1 MTELLPE
8 HTKSI
13 MDSSFLTLPP
23 SYEETKSLSP
33 PSLCNAPVERG
44 RSPNFLSSM
53 KNIVQ
58 QPLKR
63 MRSPN
68 RSHSSNNDSL
78 SIDTRPQQLGRR
90 NTSRHS
96 HCGVHTGPCQN
107 SSHSTHISPH
117 RRKARRRE
125 PVPSMADYLTLAQL
139 EVIWRSQDTYKG
151 AVEAPRAVS
160 PRMEETRPRSASNQ
174 ETAYQANARLN
185 AWSRPRQYR
194 SHDDIDSACSRNP
207 DNLYDDIME
216 YFGK

>member
-1 MTELLPE
+1 
-8 HTKSI
+8 

-23 SYEETKSLSP
+23 SYEEVKPLSP
-33 PSLCNAPVERG
+33 PSLSEPPAERG

-58 QPLKR
+58 HPLKR

-68 RSHSSNNDSL
+68 RSQPSTNESL
-78 SIDTRPQQLGRR
+78 SANWTPRPSGRR
-90 NTSRHS
+90 STSRHS

-107 SSHSTHISPH
+107 SSHSTHTSSR

-139 EVIWRSQDTYKG
+139 EAVWRSQDTYKG
-151 AVEAPRAVS
+151 AVEAPRTAS
-160 PRMEETRPRSASNQ
+160 PRMGETRPRSASNQ
-174 ETAYQANARLN
+174 ETAYEPNARLN
-185 AWSRPRQYR
+185 TWSRPRQYR
-194 SHDDIDSACSRNP
+194 SHDDIDRMRTRDPN
-207 DNLYDDIME
+207 DLYDDIVE

>member
-1 MTELLPE
+1 MTDRLSE
-8 HTKSI
+8 HTNSM

-33 PSLCNAPVERG
+33 PSLSEAPIERG
-44 RSPNFLSSM
+44 RSPNFLLSV

-63 MRSPN
+63 IRSPN
-68 RSHSSNNDSL
+68 RSPSSNNDSL
-78 SIDTRPQQLGRR
+78 SIDSTPQSLGRR
-90 NTSRHS
+90 ATGRHS

-107 SSHSTHISPH
+107 SSHFTHRSPN

-139 EVIWRSQDTYKG
+139 EVIWRSQDSYKG
-151 AVEAPRAVS
+151 AVEAPRTVS
-160 PRMEETRPRSASNQ
+160 PRMEDARPRSASNQ

-194 SHDDIDSACSRNP
+194 SHDDIDAACSRNP
-207 DNLYDDIME
+207 DDLYDDIVE
-216 YFGK
+216 YFAK